1 MPVHE
6 HRKLSEGIAVRFCLV
21 VTSDSVYR
29 GERTDEVTPLVKSML
44 EGTRHRLQ
52 KSIVLPNRKG
62 EIAEKIR
69 EWSSEC
75 DIILVTGGTGISR
88 KDVSVDAI
96 TELCVKDLPGFGEI
110 FRYLTY
116 EKYGSAAIA
125 SRARAC
131 TVGDAIVFVTPG
143 SVDAVEMALKEL
155 ILPEAPHLVHEL
167 RKH

>member
-6 HRKLSEGIAVRFCLV
+6 HRRLSEDITVRLCLL

-29 GERTDEVTPLVKSML
+29 GERTDEVTPLVKSIL
-44 EGTRHRLQ
+44 EGTRH
-52 KSIVLPNRKG
+52 KFKKTVIVPNKR
-62 EIAEKIR
+62 EMIAEIVSQ
-69 EWSSEC
+69 WSSEC

-88 KDVSVDAI
+88 KDVSVDAV

-116 EKYGSAAIA
+116 KKYGSAAIA
-125 SRARAC
+125 SRAKAC
-131 TVGDAIVFVTPG
+131 IVGNAIVFVTPG